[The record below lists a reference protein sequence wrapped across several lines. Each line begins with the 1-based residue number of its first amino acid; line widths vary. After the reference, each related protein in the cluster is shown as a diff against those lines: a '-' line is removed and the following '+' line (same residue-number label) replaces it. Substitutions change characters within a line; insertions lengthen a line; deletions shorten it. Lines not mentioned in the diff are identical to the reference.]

1 MKRLLIIFTA
11 VAVLFA
17 AGCET
22 ENTDIIDNVATNEMS
37 EVCII
42 AEAEADSDDTRVSLN
57 GNTTCWE
64 VGDRITVALVVN
76 FYSIVYA
83 EFSIKSSSDIS
94 ADGKRARFYGE
105 VPTGSYYAV
114 TALYPAVD
122 NPSSSVTLNRN
133 AANNIFM
140 SSYKSSNDRPVLTV
154 KAGVDAEL
162 PLSFS
167 HLMHKM
173 DFNLSLAE
181 GYTTDD
187 LKSQNII
194 IEVSATANNTPI
206 SFTESQPFNLKNN
219 TLSSDGLVAQET
231 ITARGNSANFHTM
244 LFPLST
250 TKDVAFT
257 FGVYIDGE
265 KRYEIRKP
273 ESGSLSTFKMSAG
286 KTTTVNLVLSEK
298 NSTIG
303 GAITTEAITLRTSKS
318 SIKANGVDSATLSVV
333 TSEEGK
339 DVTAE
344 SVIYVNG
351 SKFNST
357 KFVTTTAGIYTLYAE
372 RNGAQ
377 SEAITINAEEVT
389 TTGKRSIFAEGV
401 TLTSGWY
408 DVNKK
413 STANSSGADAMMCWA
428 ASSSNIAQWFQDCYV
443 AAGNTLPA
451 GCPNGTSSKY
461 GYELQIMDV
470 FRDNWENLARGN
482 WTDGGVIWYF
492 EGRDLYTTNGTEN
505 RAYPRS
511 GTGGYFKSQWTT
523 INAGLHQYEDLTWG
537 WLYNSTTYIAEINNY
552 NWRGSSVA
560 DPLKRFSEY
569 IIEAFKYGMSSMA
582 VAMSSNFNGAHAV
595 TVWGYEIDDATGYVT
610 KLYIADSDDGST
622 PVLQTYTVNKENGN
636 AKIVLNGYATYYPFA
651 LYPMSGYGSAGN

>member
-11 VAVLFA
+11 VAALFA
-17 AGCET
+17 AGCEV
-22 ENTDIIDNVATNEMS
+22 ENTDRVDNVATNEMS

-42 AEAEADSDDTRVSLN
+42 AEADNDDTRVSLN

-76 FYSIVYA
+76 FSSTVYA

-122 NPSSSVTLNRN
+122 NPSSGVTLNRN

-140 SSYKSSNDRPVLTV
+140 SSYKSNNDRPVLTV

-173 DFNLSLAE
+173 DFNLLLAE
-181 GYTTDD
+181 GYVSDD
-187 LKSQNII
+187 LKSNNII
-194 IEVSATANNTPI
+194 VEVSATSNGAPI
-206 SFTESQPFNLKNN
+206 SFVESQPFNLKNN
-219 TLSSDGLVAQET
+219 TLSSDGRVAQET

-244 LFPLST
+244 LFPLNT
-250 TKDVAFT
+250 TIDVAFT

-286 KTTTVNLVLSEK
+286 KTTTVNLILSEE
-298 NSTIG
+298 NSTTG
-303 GAITTEAITLRTSKS
+303 GAITTEAITLRTSKN

-351 SKFNST
+351 SKLNST
-357 KFVTTTAGIYTLYAE
+357 TFFTTTAGTYTLYAE
-372 RNGAQ
+372 RHGVQ
-377 SEAITINAEEVT
+377 SETITINAEEVT

-413 STANSSGADAMMCWA
+413 STPQNAQADAMMCWA
-428 ASSSNIAQWFQDCYV
+428 ASSSNIAQWFQDRYV

-461 GYELQIMDV
+461 DYELQIMDV

-492 EGRDLYTTNGTEN
+492 EGRDLYTTNGTTN

-511 GTGGYFKSQWTT
+511 GTGGYFKSQWASIT
-523 INAGLHQYEDLTWG
+523 AGMHQYEDLTWG
-537 WLYNSTTYIAEINNY
+537 WLYNPTTYIAEINNY

-560 DPLKRFSEY
+560 DPLKKFSEY
-569 IIEAFKYGMSSMA
+569 IIEAFEHGMSSMA

-622 PVLQTYTVNKENGN
+622 PVLQTYTVNRESSN